1 MRAFNKSICAISVHL
16 EGGLWQMALCWMGV
30 HLNTFFIYFVPSF
43 LPLFP
48 VIAAWGFFL
57 ETINAMTLPEGV
69 PIPCFWLWWP
79 IAIGHCTSLMVGLL
93 QCNSWDGLQVAGVWL
108 VSFLA
113 HKVVS
118 RSAGLQAN
126 SGAIRGLGSSLAG
139 QTFNQKP
146 ESLVLDKQVM
156 KVIGCYFKFT
166 LVLCLQFSEP
176 S

>member
-1 MRAFNKSICAISVHL
+1 
-16 EGGLWQMALCWMGV
+16 
-30 HLNTFFIYFVPSF
+30 
-43 LPLFP
+43 
-48 VIAAWGFFL
+48 
-57 ETINAMTLPEGV
+57 
-69 PIPCFWLWWP
+69 
-79 IAIGHCTSLMVGLL
+79 MVGLL
-93 QCNSWDGLQVAGVWL
+93 QCNSWDGLQVAGNWL

-118 RSAGLQAN
+118 HSVELQAN

-139 QTFNQKP
+139 QTFSQKP
-146 ESLVLDKQVM
+146 ESLVLGKQVM